1 MQVFKVICIDADNK
15 PKKISP
21 YEWLVA
27 GQVYTVVEVARM
39 SLQQNRYGY
48 RLKEVQLSEQSFPYE
63 YYVSDRFIALEQL
76 EAVLQESEKIAKP
89 NLEEADLELI

>member
-1 MQVFKVICIDADNK
+1 MQAFKVICIDADNR
-15 PKKISP
+15 PKRISP

-39 SLQQNRYGY
+39 SLQQNRFGY

-63 YYVSDRFIALEQL
+63 YYAAERFIAVEHLVQAEK
-76 EAVLQESEKIAKP
+76 ESEVK
-89 NLEEADLELI
+89 ETDLELV